1 MIKSNHLKLNNFIF
15 LFTLFLGLAWL
26 AAEGGETKKV
36 SNANINLDPNFK
48 ISQALV
54 ISGYPIQG
62 NLIIAKTDPSNKV
75 QLNDDRI
82 EIDEREYV
90 IAAAKIVLKKYY
102 DDPFLP
108 DIFPISA
115 ILLFIKEITF
125 III

>member
-1 MIKSNHLKLNNFIF
+1 M
-15 LFTLFLGLAWL
+15 GLAWL
-26 AAEGGETKKV
+26 VAEGGETKKV

-82 EIDEREYV
+82 EIDESGVFVVGFNRDDIKVSLFPCPALSIV
-90 IAAAKIVLKKYY
+90 IIS
-102 DDPFLP
+102 LP
-108 DIFPISA
+108 SLPVIESV
-115 ILLFIKEITF
+115 
-125 III
+125 